1 LRSVPASESVAV
13 AAQVPIGLSRIS
25 EQILPD
31 AQAQRPTWI
40 GSNMVGPDYFQVMRI
55 PLLRGRPF
63 TEQDTD
69 HGSAV
74 TIVNDSLANLFW
86 PHEDPIGRR
95 IRQPGGKTFE
105 VVGVVRGGK
114 YNSLDENPLPYAYF
128 PLDPSS
134 ARALT
139 FQVRTRIS
147 AQRMLGILRDEVGA
161 VDPAIPV
168 FGVETMNEH
177 LADSMLPVRMGL
189 ILLGAFGGL
198 ALALASIGL
207 YGLLSYTTRQRTREI
222 GIRTALGA
230 SPLQLLKVV
239 MGRGVRLTVLGV
251 AIGSVIGFGIS
262 VLIGSQLYGIGPV
275 DIAALSGVV
284 LLQIGV
290 ALVACYVPARRS
302 TRVDPMVALRFE

>member
-40 GSNMVGPDYFQVMRI
+40 GSNVVGPDYFQVMRI

-74 TIVNDSLANLFW
+74 TIVNDTLANLFW

-105 VVGVVRGGK
+105 VVGVVKGGK
-114 YNSLDENPLPYAYF
+114 YNSLDENPPPCAYF
-128 PLDPSS
+128 PLDPSY

-161 VDPAIPV
+161 VDLHAREPGGPTSARHEAVAGQSRKVMGHNLDMNVGRESDGRVVPAKCPNKGGSLSPAEGTEGRRASKENTGQLAATQMQSWGNASAGLRRV
-168 FGVETMNEH
+168 REAASEH
-177 LADSMLPVRMGL
+177 PCE
-189 ILLGAFGGL
+189 
-198 ALALASIGL
+198 
-207 YGLLSYTTRQRTREI
+207 RTRRRQFVCLH
-222 GIRTALGA
+222 GIHRKAHAARSCPRCRRT
-230 SPLQLLKVV
+230 LQ
-239 MGRGVRLTVLGV
+239 
-251 AIGSVIGFGIS
+251 
-262 VLIGSQLYGIGPV
+262 
-275 DIAALSGVV
+275 
-284 LLQIGV
+284 
-290 ALVACYVPARRS
+290 ACEHAQS
-302 TRVDPMVALRFE
+302 A